1 MKLIIP
7 IILALLGTGAGVGAA
22 IVMGADKQSHETEIA
37 CMPAAEKTVAET
49 PPSSEEAPP
58 SDGEF
63 VKLAN
68 QFLVP
73 VLVQDEVDAMVV
85 MSLSLEVEPGT
96 TSEVFHLEPKI
107 RDKFLQILFDHANKG
122 HFGSGYTSNRSLEI
136 LRNALRAAA
145 QDITRGKTRDVLI
158 VEIAK
163 Q

>member
-7 IILALLGTGAGVGAA
+7 IVLALLGTAAGVGAA
-22 IVMGADKQSHETEIA
+22 IVMGSDKQA
-37 CMPAAEKTVAET
+37 LDAET
-49 PPSSEEAPP
+49 ACLPPQESLKEETAPAP
-58 SDGEF
+58 EEVAATDGEF

-73 VLVQDEVDAMVV
+73 VLVKDEVEALVV

-107 RDKFLQILFDHANKG
+107 RDRFLQILFDHANKG
-122 HFGSGYTSNRSLEI
+122 HFGKGYTSNRSLDI
-136 LRNALRAAA
+136 LRDALHSAA
-145 QDITRGKTRDVLI
+145 QEITRGKTRDVLI
-158 VEIAK
+158 VEIAR

>member
-22 IVMGADKQSHETEIA
+22 IVMGADKQSHVTEIA
-37 CMPAAEKTVAET
+37 CLPAAENIVAET

-73 VLVQDEVDAMVV
+73 VLAQDEVDAMVV

-107 RDKFLQILFDHANKG
+107 RDKFLQSKGKKIKTPQRSAKRRYSCGVDKNKCRIK
-122 HFGSGYTSNRSLEI
+122 F
-136 LRNALRAAA
+136 
-145 QDITRGKTRDVLI
+145 LI
-158 VEIAK
+158 C